1 MSSTVSVAG
10 SLFQEE
16 KALKGVRR
24 SRFSMHLNTRR
35 ARRWL
40 LVQLVSVPVETAGE
54 DSGSFGSP
62 WRHQVARHRSL
73 GCLLDEHLS
82 TARCYRGF

>member
-40 LVQLVSVPVETAGE
+40 LVQLVSMPVEGSGE
-54 DSGSFGSP
+54 DSSAIHP
-62 WRHQVARHRSL
+62 ARQYAGPHKSL

-82 TARCYRGF
+82 TGRCYRGF